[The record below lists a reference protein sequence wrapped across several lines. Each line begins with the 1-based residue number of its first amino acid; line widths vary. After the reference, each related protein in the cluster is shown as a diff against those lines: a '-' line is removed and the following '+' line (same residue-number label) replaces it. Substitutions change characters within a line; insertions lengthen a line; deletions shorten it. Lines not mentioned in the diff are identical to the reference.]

1 MVEHWGPL
9 KSDELTTAILRR
21 LAVKQGLAKHLAG
34 KYFALHRQAENKCL
48 FVAAGDPNSI
58 VPGDGLICTVTI
70 RLFTAAVHQRK
81 QMNPNAD
88 RLWPGPRWALAA
100 LLAILGMLG
109 PFSIDTYIPA
119 FSGMAQSLGATP
131 VQMQQTLSAYLFGFA
146 FMNLFHG
153 ALADSFGRRPVVLWG
168 IAIFTLASAGCAL
181 SQSVGQVVF
190 FRALQGL
197 STGAGIVV
205 SRAVIRDMYAPA
217 QAQQVMSQVTIY
229 FGVAPA
235 LAPIVGGWLFV
246 HLGWHSIFWFLTGIG
261 VVLWV
266 LNYRLLPETLHPDAR
281 QPFEV
286 RHLMRGYWQLG
297 SSPRFLLLA
306 LASGIPFNGMFLYVL
321 AAPAFLG
328 EHLGLQ
334 PTQFFWFFMLTI
346 SGIMSGAW
354 LSGRL
359 AGKIAPKLQIRHGFV
374 IMLATSL
381 LNLFANLM
389 FTAHASWALIPIGIF
404 AFGWALM
411 VPVVTL
417 LVLDLYPE
425 RRGMASS
432 LQAFIGSTANGLVAG
447 VIAPLVMHSTA
458 ALAAVSLLMMCIG
471 LAAWLYLHYR
481 WPEIGRA
488 VAR

>member
-1 MVEHWGPL
+1 
-9 KSDELTTAILRR
+9 
-21 LAVKQGLAKHLAG
+21 
-34 KYFALHRQAENKCL
+34 
-48 FVAAGDPNSI
+48 
-58 VPGDGLICTVTI
+58 
-70 RLFTAAVHQRK
+70 
-81 QMNPNAD
+81 MNPNAD
-88 RLWPGPRWALAA
+88 QLWHGPRWTLAV
-100 LLAILGMLG
+100 LLAVLGMLG

-119 FSGMAQSLGATP
+119 FAGIGSSLGATP
-131 VQMQQTLSAYLFGFA
+131 VEMQQTLSAYLFGFA

-168 IAIFTLASAGCAL
+168 IAMFTLASAGCAL
-181 SQSVGQVVF
+181 SQSVEQLVF

-205 SRAVIRDMYAPA
+205 SRAVIRDMYPPA

-235 LAPIVGGWLFV
+235 LAPIMGGWLFV
-246 HLGWHSIFWFLTGIG
+246 HLGWHSIFWFLTAIG
-261 VVLWV
+261 GVLWAT
-266 LNYRLLPETLHPDAR
+266 NFRFLPETLAVEAR

-286 RHLMRGYWQLG
+286 KHLMRGYWQLG

-306 LASGIPFNGMFLYVL
+306 LASGVPFNGMFLYVL
-321 AAPAFLG
+321 SAPAFLG
-328 EHLGLQ
+328 DLLHLQ
-334 PTQFFWFFMLTI
+334 PTQFFWFFVLTI

-359 AGKIAPKLQIRHGFV
+359 AGKIAPKQQIRHGFV
-374 IMLATSL
+374 IMLSVSVI
-381 LNLFANLM
+381 NLAANLL
-389 FTAHASWALIPIGIF
+389 FPAHVAWALFPIALF

-432 LQAFIGSTANGLVAG
+432 LQAFIGSSANGIVAG
-447 VIAPLVMHSTA
+447 VIAPLVMHSA
-458 ALAAVSLLMMCIG
+458 PALAAASLGMMCIG
-471 LAAWLYLHYR
+471 LLAWVYLHHR
-481 WPEIGRA
+481 WPEIGRS
-488 VAR
+488 VASD